1 MAKLKSTFT
10 DASVEAYIASRANE
24 QQEADCRPLACFA
37 IRGKDLVVYLYANE
51 PKQKALLAKV
61 GKYKMGKSCFYFRQ
75 LADLDTSVLEKL
87 VLGSIAE
94 FKNTHKPLPG

>member
-51 PKQKALLAKV
+51 PKQKALLSKV
-61 GKYKMGKSCFYFRQ
+61 GKFRWASPVSTSGSSLISIRQCSRNSC
-75 LADLDTSVLEKL
+75 
-87 VLGSIAE
+87 
-94 FKNTHKPLPG
+94 